1 MGLRRGL
8 VKTVLSLAGLAA
20 GAVIGA
26 RLAPQFLPG
35 GAHSQ
40 YTALVAL
47 GGAFA
52 GAAVLQTAALA
63 VGGLLRSTLRLAPP
77 LRLLDSVGGLA
88 AGAAWGLAL
97 AWVTGAVA
105 LQVPGHPD
113 WHRQARTSEV
123 LNRLNEIAPPRDV
136 LRLRATLAPLRLG
149 G

>member
-35 GAHSQ
+35 GSDSQ
-40 YTALVAL
+40 YTALVGL

-105 LQVPGHPD
+105 LQVPGHPA